1 MEGPTP
7 LTERR
12 LSSVVPPPWLQAN
25 PPSHLNAFATTPED
39 SGENPN
45 QVKSEV
51 LIREN
56 IYPIDINH
64 SRSAIEKRS
73 EFARQQESECL
84 CSAYLNRVLFKNPT
98 ALFN

>member
-12 LSSVVPPPWLQAN
+12 LSSVIPPPWLQTN
-25 PPSHLNAFATTPED
+25 QQSQLNVFSTTPEEGK
-39 SGENPN
+39 SN
-45 QVKSEV
+45 QHKSEV

-73 EFARQQESECL
+73 EFARQQESE
-84 CSAYLNRVLFKNPT
+84 
-98 ALFN
+98 

>member
-1 MEGPTP
+1 MLLFLADTLGMEGPTP

-12 LSSVVPPPWLQAN
+12 LSSIIPPPWLQATKQN
-25 PPSHLNAFATTPED
+25 QLSVFATTPEEEGSSHRRTSD
-39 SGENPN
+39 L
-45 QVKSEV
+45 

-73 EFARQQESECL
+73 EFARQQESE
-84 CSAYLNRVLFKNPT
+84 LF
-98 ALFN
+98 

>member
-12 LSSVVPPPWLQAN
+12 LSSVVPPPWLQPN
-25 PPSHLNAFATTPED
+25 QQNQINTFFTTPEATNAN
-39 SGENPN
+39 SN
-45 QVKSEV
+45 QNKSEV

-73 EFARQQESECL
+73 EFAKQQERK
-84 CSAYLNRVLFKNPT
+84 CSS
-98 ALFN
+98 